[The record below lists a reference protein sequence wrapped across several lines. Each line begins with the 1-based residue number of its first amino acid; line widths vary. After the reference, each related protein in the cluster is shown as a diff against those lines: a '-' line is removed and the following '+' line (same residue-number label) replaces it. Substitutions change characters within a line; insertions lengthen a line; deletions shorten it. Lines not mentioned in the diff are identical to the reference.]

1 MNRTIKQ
8 IFSVAKTEY
17 IRWITN
23 PRIII
28 LGVLL
33 IFIKTLAIEP
43 LAARAEKFGEKLIIF
58 EPFIAVG
65 NSGMLA
71 MLIPLV
77 FLVLLA
83 DYPKFGGN
91 TMFFISRTGKRNWL
105 CGQILFLIS
114 AIFTFMSAI
123 LLSSILFSGGK
134 FGTNW
139 SDAVTKYNSR
149 FPEEA
154 FNFDSQ
160 LLPSNLYN
168 QIPMIKALLQTFIL
182 MSAYLLTLSLIIYLF
197 KILFGNAAGFAAA
210 MGIIAPGVSTTSLY
224 SELRWAFPMAN
235 TIMWLH
241 YEEILKEPIYPVWA
255 SFLYFAA
262 AIIILSAFNFLGLK
276 KLNLTESMES
286 SEL

>member
-1 MNRTIKQ
+1 MNKSIKQ

-168 QIPMIKALLQTFIL
+168 QIPMIKAVLQTFIL

-197 KILFGNAAGFAAA
+197 KILFGSSTGFAAA
-210 MGIIAPGVSTTSLY
+210 MGVIALGVTTTSLY

-241 YEEILKEPIYPVWA
+241 YEEILKEPVYPVWA

-276 KLNLTESMES
+276 KLNLTES

>member
-1 MNRTIKQ
+1 MNKSIKQ

-168 QIPMIKALLQTFIL
+168 QIPMMKAVLQTFIL

-197 KILFGNAAGFAAA
+197 KILFGSSTGFAAA
-210 MGIIAPGVSTTSLY
+210 MGVIALGVTTTSLY

-241 YEEILKEPIYPVWA
+241 YEEILKEPVYPVWA

-276 KLNLTESMES
+276 KLNLTES